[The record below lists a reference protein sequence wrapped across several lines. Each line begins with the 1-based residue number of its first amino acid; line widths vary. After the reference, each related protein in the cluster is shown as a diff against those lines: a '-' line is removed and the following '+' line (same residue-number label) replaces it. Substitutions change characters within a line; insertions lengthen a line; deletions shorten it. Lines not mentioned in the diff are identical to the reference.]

1 MNRYNL
7 KQCDREHDADGNEC
21 DAEMVEAQWGEW
33 CKWGDYENEM
43 IDKLEHIQETL
54 AEVLRGAGVPPR

>member
-1 MNRYNL
+1 MKRYNL
-7 KQCDREHDADGNEC
+7 KQCAHVNADDDWEC
-21 DAEMVEAQWGEW
+21 DAEMVEAKWGEW